1 MNDSDYTV
9 PIYSWSRNKFS
20 EVRQDK
26 LDYVSCFVEKTHP
39 PPEKLCK
46 IFTKKKK
53 DVVGFPGPTSYE
65 TATSWSK
72 KSGPDRHKGKYYH
85 NDRIIHTAEI
95 MKAAKKEKLPAPN
108 AYKIPKR
115 DKV

>member
-1 MNDSDYTV
+1 MADLCSGNRPDNILRTSHPQLKMNDEDYTV

-39 PPEKLCK
+39 PPEKLNK

-72 KSGPDRHKGKYYH
+72 KSGPDGQKGK
-85 NDRIIHTAEI
+85 
-95 MKAAKKEKLPAPN
+95 
-108 AYKIPKR
+108 
-115 DKV
+115 